1 MKLSLTETKQLKNR
15 VEQILH
21 VPGNYTGKILEM
33 EMVVD
38 AALPKETVKETVPE
52 LLLTLKR
59 HSKVFQN
66 VRFNYT
72 LWISERRIENKV
84 CPMMLA
90 TTSGFYEDYREEK
103 TEKSYESLLEYL
115 QKFQARSKLIL
126 FLTDGSYRIE
136 DEDAVQEKMQ
146 PFLGKKLLILTVTE
160 DRLEI
165 DYRR

>member
-59 HSKVFQN
+59 HSKVFRN

-72 LWISERRIENKV
+72 LWISDRRIENKV

-90 TTSGFYEDYREEK
+90 TT
-103 TEKSYESLLEYL
+103 YL
-115 QKFQARSKLIL
+115 QEHTENWFVSEAYAVKHLAE
-126 FLTDGSYRIE
+126 FLW
-136 DEDAVQEKMQ
+136 
-146 PFLGKKLLILTVTE
+146 
-160 DRLEI
+160 
-165 DYRR
+165 

>member
-1 MKLSLTETKQLKNR
+1 
-15 VEQILH
+15 
-21 VPGNYTGKILEM
+21 
-33 EMVVD
+33 
-38 AALPKETVKETVPE
+38 
-52 LLLTLKR
+52 
-59 HSKVFQN
+59 
-66 VRFNYT
+66 
-72 LWISERRIENKV
+72 
-84 CPMMLA
+84 MLA

-146 PFLGKKLLILTVTE
+146 PFLGKKLLVLTVTE
-160 DRLEI
+160 DGLEI

>member
-72 LWISERRIENKV
+72 LWMSDWRIENKV

>member
-1 MKLSLTETKQLKNR
+1 MKLSLTETKQLKNK

-52 LLLTLKR
+52 LLLILKR

-72 LWISERRIENKV
+72 LWISDQKIENKV
-84 CPMMLA
+84 CPMMMA
-90 TTSGFYEDYREEK
+90 TTSGFYEDYQEEQ
-103 TEKSYESLLEYL
+103 TEKNYEVLLEYL

-126 FLTDGSYRIE
+126 FLTDGSYKIE
-136 DEDAVQEKMQ
+136 DKGAVQKKMQ
-146 PFLGKKLLILTVTE
+146 PFLGKKLLVLTVKK
-160 DRLEI
+160 DGLEI